1 MDSLV
6 LRTVAAGGV
15 HPLIDIDGTIFI
27 QFGLFLL
34 MALVATQLLFKPYL
48 KMREERTAG
57 IEGARR
63 EAKELENEAETR
75 MGDYEQRLARARDS
89 ALDEQRKVR
98 AEAAAHQ
105 REVTEQARTQA
116 AAALAEAHT
125 KVADETGR
133 ARAELLPRADA
144 LARDIVT
151 KLLGREAA

>member
-15 HPLIDIDGTIFI
+15 HPLIDIDGTVFI

-34 MALVATQLLFKPYL
+34 MALVATKLLFKPYL

-63 EAKELENEAETR
+63 EAKELENEAESR
-75 MGDYEQRLARARDS
+75 MGDYEQRLARARDT
-89 ALDEQRKVR
+89 ALEEQRKVR
-98 AEAAAHQ
+98 SEAAAHQ
-105 REVTEQARTQA
+105 REVTEKARAQA
-116 AAALAEAHT
+116 ASALAEAHA

-133 ARAELLPRADA
+133 ARQELLPRADT

-151 KLLGREAA
+151 KLLGREVA